1 VLTLDQELLDGIRQ
15 IITEVVREEISGV
28 KDDVSSL
35 QKDISG
41 LKSDAAAIER
51 LLDKNNHL
59 LRVLR
64 IETDT
69 NKIKMSIIS
78 NKIDSLIDNLERQN
92 ELKDKLKDHQHQIVI
107 ETGGPVFND

>member
-1 VLTLDQELLDGIRQ
+1 MDQELLGGIRQ

-28 KDDVSSL
+28 KDDISSL
-35 QKDISG
+35 KTDISE
-41 LKSDAAAIER
+41 LKADAAAIET
-51 LLDKNNHL
+51 LLGKNNHL
-59 LRVLR
+59 LRLAR